1 MHIVF
6 LTSEYPTLNAKHGG
20 VGTFIKAL
28 ASQLV
33 IHQIK
38 VSVVGIYNLETN
50 KSFTEEGI
58 EVYGIKSSQWKLGKF
73 YQNSRRLVDTLK
85 KIHQQNAIDIV
96 EGSELAFAFF
106 PKKTPYRKVIRM
118 HGGHHFFA
126 VTLGKKPAL
135 WRGFQE
141 RQSFQKAD
149 AIIAVSNYVGRIT
162 SELLHLKKDFKTLYN
177 PIDMQ
182 RFYNSNIQKV
192 IPNSLLFVGTVCEKK
207 GVRQLVESMYMVVEQ
222 FPEVVLNIV
231 GRDWLYP
238 DGKSYIDE
246 MQSLINDKISNNI
259 HFIGVV
265 SHDELPQWIEKS
277 EVCLYPSLSESF
289 GLTVIEAQAMAKPVV
304 LSDIEVF
311 QEIVHSDEVLF
322 SKKGESHDLADKIIW
337 MLNHKEEALQMG
349 SKARLSVLSRF
360 DVKELVMENLEYYKS
375 IANI

>member
-6 LTSEYPTLNAKHGG
+6 LTSEFPKLNAKHGG

-38 VSVVGIYNLETN
+38 VSVIGIYNLDTN

-58 EVYGIKSSQWKLGKF
+58 EVYGIKSSNWKLGKF

-85 KIHQQNAIDIV
+85 KIHKKNAIDFV
-96 EGSELAFAFF
+96 EGAELAFAFF
-106 PKKTPYRKVIRM
+106 PKKTPYKKIIRM

-141 RQSFQKAD
+141 RQSFQKAN

-162 SELLHLKKDFKTLYN
+162 SELLHLKKDYKTLYN

-182 RFYNSNIQKV
+182 QFYFSNTQKV

-207 GVRQLVESMYMVVEQ
+207 GVRQLVESMYRVVEQ
-222 FPEVVLNIV
+222 FPDVVLNIV
-231 GRDWLYP
+231 GRDWLYQN
-238 DGKSYIDE
+238 GKSYIEE
-246 MQSLINDKISNNI
+246 MQSLISDKIRNNI
-259 HFIGVV
+259 HFIGAV
-265 SHDELPQWIEKS
+265 SHDELPHWIEKS
-277 EVCLYPSLSESF
+277 EVCIYPSLSESF
-289 GLTVIEAQAMAKPVV
+289 GLTVIEAQAMGKPVI

-311 QEIVHSDEVLF
+311 QEIVNPKDVLF
-322 SKKGESHDLADKIIW
+322 CKSGESQDLADKIIW
-337 MLNHKEEALQMG
+337 MLTNKDVALQMG
-349 SKARLSVLSRF
+349 NKAGASVLSRF
-360 DVKELVMENLEYYKS
+360 DVKELVKENINFYK
-375 IANI
+375 NLL